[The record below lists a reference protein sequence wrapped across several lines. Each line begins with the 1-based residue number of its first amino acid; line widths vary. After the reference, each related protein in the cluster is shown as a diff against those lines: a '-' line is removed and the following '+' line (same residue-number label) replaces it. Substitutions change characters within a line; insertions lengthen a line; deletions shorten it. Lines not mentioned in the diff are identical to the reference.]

1 MYLKSWAGYSRWLNI
16 KMCGC
21 FLHTM
26 VFLCVW
32 VPSGSH
38 FTFTYRGND
47 WKLNWG
53 GGGYIK
59 RYLFHTTGFVGLHH
73 LVWINEFN
81 HLATDLFKKCL
92 ENRVLWCLGGPAC
105 AVLPSQILEMHE
117 LTGKTTFFYP
127 EYIRLQIGEGG
138 VRGSLLT
145 FYIYIF
151 KCLHLKIYI
160 FWFHY
165 FLLHMHQKT
174 TKHGWF
180 NMIFLLTGHNTYQ
193 VVIVINICVCVLFVC
208 FAIAYIFKP

>member
-47 WKLNWG
+47 CKLNW
-53 GGGYIK
+53 GGYIK
-59 RYLFHTTGFVGLHH
+59 RYLFHTIGFVGLHH

-105 AVLPSQILEMHE
+105 AVLPSQILKMHE
-117 LTGKTTFFYP
+117 LTGKTAFFFTLNILGYKL
-127 EYIRLQIGEGG
+127 EKAGLEE
-138 VRGSLLT
+138 VCLLFT
-145 FYIYIF
+145 S
-151 KCLHLKIYI
+151 
-160 FWFHY
+160 
-165 FLLHMHQKT
+165 
-174 TKHGWF
+174 
-180 NMIFLLTGHNTYQ
+180 IFLN
-193 VVIVINICVCVLFVC
+193 
-208 FAIAYIFKP
+208 AYI